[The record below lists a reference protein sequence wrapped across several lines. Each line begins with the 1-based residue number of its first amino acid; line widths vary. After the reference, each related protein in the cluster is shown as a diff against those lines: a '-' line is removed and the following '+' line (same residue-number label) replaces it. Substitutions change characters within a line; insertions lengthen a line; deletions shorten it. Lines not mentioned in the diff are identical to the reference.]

1 MRQVRTTLTRKGQ
14 VTVPVEIRRAL
25 GLKEGDKLTFT
36 LEDGKV
42 SLERAGSVVERTAG
56 ILKSEVSGPPLTAEE
71 LRRVAEIAWA
81 EQAMERSGA

>member
-1 MRQVRTTLTRKGQ
+1 
-14 VTVPVEIRRAL
+14 VPVEIRRAL

-56 ILKSEVSGPPLTAEE
+56 IIKHTGRTLTERELKDA
-71 LRRVAEIAWA
+71 A
-81 EQAMERSGA
+81 EQAIADAAFERMNR